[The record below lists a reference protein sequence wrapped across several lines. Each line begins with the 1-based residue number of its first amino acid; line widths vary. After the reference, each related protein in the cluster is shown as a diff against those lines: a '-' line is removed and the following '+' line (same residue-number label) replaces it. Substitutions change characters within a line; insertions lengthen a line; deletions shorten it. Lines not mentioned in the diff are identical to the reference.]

1 MISLPV
7 LEILVTS
14 TAFLILL
21 IYHIHLIYQLR
32 KAPMTTS
39 IGLTN
44 HLRLEWVQSVRR
56 DNKDILAVQ
65 TMRNWVMASSFL
77 ASTAV
82 LISLAIS
89 NAALRPDTSS
99 GIPAALNLV
108 GTTSQAF
115 WQLKLMVLL
124 LDFFFAFF
132 NFALSIR
139 YYNHASFLINTPA
152 EHDQFLTSDYV
163 TKVLNRGTTHYTLGM
178 RAYYLAVPFVLWL
191 FGPTWMLGGVILI
204 VAILYKV
211 DRII

>member
-1 MISLPV
+1 MTSLPW
-7 LEILVTS
+7 LEIILTS
-14 TAFLILL
+14 SAFLLL
-21 IYHIHLIYQLR
+21 LLYHIHLIYQLR

-56 DNKDILAVQ
+56 ENKDILAVQ
-65 TMRNWVMASSFL
+65 TMRNWVMTSSFL

-82 LISLAIS
+82 LISLGII
-89 NAALRPDTSS
+89 NAAFRTDKYN
-99 GIPAALNLV
+99 GIPHALNLV
-108 GTTSQAF
+108 GATSQAF
-115 WQLKLMVLL
+115 WQLKLMLLL

-139 YYNHASFLINTPA
+139 YYNHAGFLINTPA

-163 TKVLNRGTTHYTLGM
+163 TKVINRGTTHYTLGM

-191 FGPTWMLGGVILI
+191 FGPTWMLGGAILI
-204 VAILYKV
+204 TAILYKV

>member
-1 MISLPV
+1 MTSLPW
-7 LEILVTS
+7 LEIILTL
-14 TAFLILL
+14 TAFLLLL

-32 KAPMTTS
+32 RAPMTTS

-56 DNKDILAVQ
+56 EQRDILAVQ

-77 ASTAV
+77 ATTAV
-82 LISLAIS
+82 LISLGII
-89 NAALRPDTSS
+89 NAAFRTDTYN
-99 GIPAALNLV
+99 GIPHALNLV
-108 GTTSQAF
+108 GATSQAL
-115 WQLKLMVLL
+115 WLIKLMVLL

-152 EHDQFLTSDYV
+152 EHDQFITSEYI

-191 FGPTWMLGGVILI
+191 FGPTWMLGGAILI
-204 VAILYKV
+204 TAILYKV